1 MDETVLKERLAE
13 ELIAPWEV
21 VSTGHGFLV
30 VTDWRWP
37 GEEKIEVYVRK
48 VAERD
53 DLYLVTDGGEL
64 CSFLFAKGMD
74 LRQDHRSMELLRQ
87 LAADSG
93 AGIIDYQI
101 VRGTGDED
109 LSHSIRRVLE
119 AIKEGAF
126 VFRRQLSE
134 E

>member
-1 MDETVLKERLAE
+1 MDEIVLKERLAE
-13 ELIAPWEV
+13 VLIAPWEMV
-21 VSTGHGFLV
+21 PTGHGFLV

-74 LRQDHRSMELLRQ
+74 LRQDHRSMELLQR

-109 LSHSIRRVLE
+109 LAHSIRRVLE